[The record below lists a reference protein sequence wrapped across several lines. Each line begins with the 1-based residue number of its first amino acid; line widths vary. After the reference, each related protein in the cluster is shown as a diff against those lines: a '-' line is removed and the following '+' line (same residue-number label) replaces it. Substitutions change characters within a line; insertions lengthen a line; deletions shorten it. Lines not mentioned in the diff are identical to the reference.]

1 MRLRLWESSMPVFFL
16 VVMLDFT
23 YTVRPLFNFPFKS
36 ASQRRNRRRN
46 SPFIAW
52 CEIRWLLLH
61 LLTKAGRGPGAQN
74 PRYFNLSPPPKTSI
88 ASWAA
93 LSKHKNTLPIRTVQ
107 PPHLPTHS
115 QCSTCIKCATALAG
129 CQPLPKASRGE
140 ANSVT
145 EWRRCPNPGNASLAE
160 KDQSGR
166 FRCLEPIK
174 CGAGGRPRSL
184 GSRWI

>member
-1 MRLRLWESSMPVFFL
+1 MPVFFL
-16 VVMLDFT
+16 VVMLNFT
-23 YTVRPLFNFPFKS
+23 YTAPYSISPSNQPVSGGTDAGIVRSLHGAKS
-36 ASQRRNRRRN
+36 GGSYCTS
-46 SPFIAW
+46 SP
-52 CEIRWLLLH
+52 RL
-61 LLTKAGRGPGAQN
+61 GRGPGTQN